1 MSTLDCV
8 YPGGAERIT
17 MIFTVPAPIPRF
29 VTVSPFKP
37 GPRSFVVAPNIT
49 LTLSAFSLS
58 RNETMPL
65 LLVTSHAYGVAQA
78 MPAIDKHPRVTR
90 VEMRS
95 FFMFG
100 LVVVLV

>member
-17 MIFTVPAPIPRF
+17 IIFTVPAPIPRF

-49 LTLSAFSLS
+49 LTLSAFSLR
-58 RNETMPL
+58 RNETTPP
-65 LLVTSHAYGVAQA
+65 LLVTSHAYGVAHA
-78 MPAIDKHPRVTR
+78 MPDMDRHPRLTR
-90 VEMRS
+90 IDLRS
-95 FFMFG
+95 FFMCG
-100 LVVVLV
+100 